1 MLLCLGIGAL
11 FAGCLSP
18 TLPLPPPSPP
28 EVEQVGPGV
37 YELRGSLPM
46 PGTVYVRNQRT
57 GLIFGDDKVEQL
69 YRFNVAAEPGDLMG
83 LWYEASDTS
92 QFYGDR
98 SETIAFEIPDT
109 PTTLPDAGT
118 RSDGGP

>member
-1 MLLCLGIGAL
+1 MLLCLGVGAL

-28 EVEQVGPGV
+28 EVTQVGQGR

-46 PGTVYVRNQRT
+46 AGTVYVENERT
-57 GLIFGDDKVEQL
+57 SLVFGKRVEQL
-69 YRFNVAAEPGDLMG
+69 YRFTVEAEAGDFMG

-98 SETIAFEIPDT
+98 SETITFEIPDT
-109 PTTLPDAGT
+109 PTALPDAGT
-118 RSDGGP
+118 PSDGGP